1 MQVAYATQS
10 TGGGMLTTAKSQDDV
25 KRGENI
31 ILGGL
36 GIQVLFFG
44 AFCIVTTVFH
54 LRIRRNP
61 TGRSDGINTPWQPLI
76 FVLYG
81 ASLLILVRSV
91 FRIAEYADGS
101 HGALQ
106 TLEYWLYIFDAVLM
120 LAVSVMFNWLHPS
133 YVICRE
139 GKGSKGR
146 SAISLEDGVT
156 TYQVRGGAGK

>member
-1 MQVAYATQS
+1 MTSSAARTSSWAGWAY
-10 TGGGMLTTAKSQDDV
+10 KSS
-25 KRGENI
+25 
-31 ILGGL
+31 
-36 GIQVLFFG
+36 FFG